1 LPKQTGGFVFS
12 PPHQDGERAVST
24 WSIGTEQPARFV
36 TPARAAPEVRHIV
49 AAIEWLLLCA
59 SSDTGL
65 SFAPFGCIAKKEH
78 TMPITTLKVLSTV
91 LQLHGPGATLQSDH
105 QGINAVLN
113 DLRSQDAEATQVYF
127 RRGGFLRGGG
137 YGGGFRRAGY
147 GGGGFRRGGF
157 IRAY

>member
-1 LPKQTGGFVFS
+1 LLFS
-12 PPHQDGERAVST
+12 PSQQEGERAVST
-24 WSIGTEQPARFV
+24 LEHQDRTAGETHHAFQGR
-36 TPARAAPEVRHIV
+36 TEVRHIV
-49 AAIEWLLLCA
+49 AAIESPLLGTC
-59 SSDTGL
+59 SDTGL
-65 SFAPFGCIAKKEH
+65 SFAPFSCIAKKEH

-113 DLRSQDAEATQVYF
+113 DLRGQNAEATQVYF

-157 IRAY
+157 IRGY

>member
-1 LPKQTGGFVFS
+1 VAPEPPFAKQKGGFCFFS
-12 PPHQDGERAVST
+12 LAARRERAVSAG
-24 WSIGTEQPARFV
+24 GTHQSFQGR
-36 TPARAAPEVRHIV
+36 TEVRHIV
-49 AAIEWLLLCA
+49 AAIESPLFCTR
-59 SSDTGL
+59 SDTGL

-113 DLRSQDAEATQVYF
+113 DLRGQNAEATQVYF

-157 IRAY
+157 IRGY